1 MAAINIKRLLL
12 GGVVAAMALWLLESG
27 ASFLYLGKMQN
38 ALLAHEIVLEPSFA
52 LTVKSVVIALLT
64 GLTMLFFYA
73 AARPRFGPGPK
84 TVLIV
89 TIVFWL
95 GGYVPALIGYDMIGI
110 YPRRLLYQWGLV
122 GLGEMIIACN
132 LGAWLYRES

>member
-12 GGVVAAMALWLLESG
+12 GGVVAAVALWLLESG

-38 ALLAHEIVLEPSFA
+38 ALLAHEIELEPSFA

-89 TIVFWL
+89 TIVLWL

>member
-1 MAAINIKRLLL
+1 MAGINVGRMLL
-12 GGVVAAMALWLLESG
+12 GGVVASAALWLLESG

-38 ALLAHEIVLEPSFA
+38 ALLERDIVLEPSVA

-84 TVLIV
+84 TVLLV
-89 TIVFWL
+89 TIVLWL
-95 GGYVPALIGYDMIGI
+95 GSYVPALIGYDMIGI
-110 YPRRLLYQWGLV
+110 YPRTLLYQWGLV